1 MGRGGKNPFLLLISR
16 QTIVLICACSQGV
29 WTVALVTADL
39 WARPGSV
46 DWAGLV
52 GSPPDAGNRRR
63 VHLHSRATP
72 TVPRLIR
79 FLVTGRRDP
88 RDLGSTCRYGTQLPI
103 LAWRP
108 FHRAVKVKARA
119 EGAWK
124 PRRCR
129 RGDRRCPNGYEPSLP
144 GRGKGSMACLVS

>member
-39 WARPGSV
+39 CARPVSV
-46 DWAGLV
+46 DCAGLV
-52 GSPPDAGNRRR
+52 GSPPDAGNRR
-63 VHLHSRATP
+63 RATP

-88 RDLGSTCRYGTQLPI
+88 RDLGSTCRYVPNYP
-103 LAWRP
+103 WRP
-108 FHRAVKVKARA
+108 FHRTVKVKARA
-119 EGAWK
+119 EGA
-124 PRRCR
+124 RCR

-144 GRGKGSMACLVS
+144 ARGKDQRVFRWKKFEILIL